1 MDAIVQF
8 VVGDAQHL
16 TIEVAVRIALI
27 FAIAEM
33 LTRIIVSLVK
43 VGGLK

>member
-1 MDAIVQF
+1 MDALVSFIL
-8 VVGDAQHL
+8 GDAQHL
-16 TIEVAVRIALI
+16 TVEVAIRLSII
-27 FAIAEM
+27 FAIIEM